1 MRINILAVLRHKN
14 LSKEDFLRKT
24 DEKRLRFKRENLVF
38 SN

>member
-24 DEKRLRFKRENLVF
+24 DEKRLGFQKRELSF
-38 SN
+38 